1 METRQSFSDVLVP
14 GVVELA
20 LASGRTPGAVR
31 LIASKLD
38 CQNRTSP
45 RWTTEENDITRK
57 HYAKGAGF
65 AFIMA
70 LLKGRTAPAIFARSD
85 VLGVASGRFWRE
97 EEIQILKEHYPVTGG
112 GVVDM
117 FSGRTVGSVRI
128 ITGRMGFENRKTVL
142 RDFVPEAMRSGDCL
156 RKICI

>member
-20 LASGRTPGAVR
+20 LASGRTSGAVR

-45 RWTTEENDITRK
+45 RWTTEEDDITRK

-70 LLKGRTAPAIFARSD
+70 LLKGRTAPAISARSD

-97 EEIQILKEHYPVTGG
+97 EEIQIPEEHYSVLEAVWLICFPAEQLDRSELLPGG
-112 GVVDM
+112 WA
-117 FSGRTVGSVRI
+117 S
-128 ITGRMGFENRKTVL
+128 
-142 RDFVPEAMRSGDCL
+142 
-156 RKICI
+156 KIEKQY

>member
-1 METRQSFSDVLVP
+1 
-14 GVVELA
+14 
-20 LASGRTPGAVR
+20 
-31 LIASKLD
+31 
-38 CQNRTSP
+38 QNRTSP
-45 RWTTEENDITRK
+45 RWTTEEDDITRK

-70 LLKGRTAPAIFARSD
+70 LLKGRTAPAISARSD

-97 EEIQILKEHYPVTGG
+97 EEIQILKEHYPVIGG

-142 RDFVPEAMRSGDCL
+142 RDFV
-156 RKICI
+156 